1 MSEWEWYKNF
11 GSRAIAL
18 LSIVLSEYLGGI
30 FVFTENGSLMAGQS
44 VSMVKEVQP
53 VTKIFNDL
61 LMQIDKQL
69 ITERRNNHA

>member
-1 MSEWEWYKNF
+1 
-11 GSRAIAL
+11 
-18 LSIVLSEYLGGI
+18 
-30 FVFTENGSLMAGQS
+30 MAGQS

-61 LMQIDKQL
+61 LSQIDKQL